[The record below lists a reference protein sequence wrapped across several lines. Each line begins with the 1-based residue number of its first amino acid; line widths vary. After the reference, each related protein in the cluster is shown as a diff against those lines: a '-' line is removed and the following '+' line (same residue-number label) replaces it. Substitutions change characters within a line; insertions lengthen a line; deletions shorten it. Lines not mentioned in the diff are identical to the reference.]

1 MRLLRVFVDI
11 KKMTVW
17 VALAGILA
25 APLPGYS
32 QDARIDYSQ
41 PKPAFPSL
49 LAPYTAREVPP
60 PSFINT
66 PRINQLLRDG
76 KLYLSLSDAI
86 ALVLENNLDLAIARY
101 NLSIADTD
109 ILLAKSGSQIRG
121 VATGLVQGTLG
132 GGVGGFGTG
141 ASGAGAG
148 GTTGGAGGAGS
159 GSSGLVQSTLGT
171 GAAIQSFDPTLSG
184 TTELEDATFPLSNT
198 RTTGVNS
205 LTQKTFTSNFNYNQG
220 FPTGTGL
227 TVGFNN
233 SRQLSNN
240 LFNSL
245 NPQLNSSLRA
255 TVSQRLLQGFGL
267 QTNRRFIR
275 IAENNR
281 RISDSS
287 FRAQIIATVTQIQNI
302 YWDLVTAYEDVK
314 VKARSL
320 SLAQKTISD
329 NRKQVEIGTLAPI
342 EIVRANSDA
351 AARNQDL
358 IISQTQLQ
366 LQQTLIK
373 NALSRNLTEPGLAA
387 AQVIPTD
394 TMSIPAQEAPVS
406 IDDLIRLALA
416 QSTDIEQSQIDLV
429 NRDISKKAARNAL
442 LPSVDAFAFYGG
454 ASLAGDQNSSTTCG
468 NPGAPAPPSCVP
480 AGTLG
485 GSGFGTALGHLF
497 NNSGPDKGAGVTLN
511 IPLRNRAAQANQV
524 RSELEYRQAQLRL
537 QQLQNT
543 INIQVRNAQF
553 SLEQNRARVE
563 AARQGQELGRQSL
576 DAESK
581 KYALGASTNFL
592 VLQAQRDLAIA
603 ESNEVTAMSAYEK
616 SRVEV
621 DRVTGQTL
629 VRNGIQI
636 ADAVSGTV
644 TANPVVP
651 GVVPGTVESAPN
663 SIMDAPPNPPVPP
676 KGAFNLRVPGA
687 RPSDAEVLNPV
698 LAARLQDLKS
708 AQLESTQ
715 SASLKLDAKLEG
727 IRASVGTQAKAS
739 AAPSGGNQG
748 LLLGLIQL
756 FDPLEDIGRHA
767 FSNPRIF

>member
-1 MRLLRVFVDI
+1 MRLLRVFADI
-11 KKMTVW
+11 KKITVW
-17 VALAGILA
+17 MTLAGILT
-25 APLPGYS
+25 APLPGYA
-32 QDARIDYSQ
+32 QDVRIDYSQ

-60 PSFINT
+60 PSFTNT

-86 ALVLENNLDLAIARY
+86 ALALENNLDLAIARY

-109 ILLAKSGSQIRG
+109 ILRAKSGSGIRG
-121 VATGLVQGTLG
+121 VGTGLVQGTPG
-132 GGVGGFGTG
+132 GGVGGFGAG

-171 GAAIQSFDPTLSG
+171 GAAIQSFDPALTG
-184 TTELEDATFPLSNT
+184 TTEFEVATFPLSNT

-205 LTQKTFTSNFNYNQG
+205 LSQKTFTSNFSYNQG

-227 TVGFNN
+227 SVGFNN
-233 SRQLSNN
+233 SRLLSNN
-240 LFNSL
+240 LFNAL

-275 IAENNR
+275 ISENNR
-281 RISDSS
+281 RISDAS
-287 FRAQIIATVTQIQNI
+287 FRAQVIATVTQIQNI

-314 VKARSL
+314 VRTRSL

-373 NALSRNLTEPGLAA
+373 NALSRNLTDPALAA

-406 IDDLIRLALA
+406 TDDLVKLALA
-416 QSTDIEQSQIDLV
+416 QSTDIEESQIDLL

-442 LPSVDAFAFYGG
+442 LPSVDAFAFYGA
-454 ASLAGDQNSSTTCG
+454 ASLAGDQNSATTCG
-468 NPGAPAPPSCVP
+468 NPGASAPPSCVP

-497 NNSGPDKGAGVTLN
+497 NNSAPDKGVGVTLN
-511 IPLRNRAAQANQV
+511 IPLRNRAAQADQV

-543 INIQVRNAQF
+543 VNIQVRNAQF
-553 SLEQNRARVE
+553 SLQQNRARVE

-576 DAESK
+576 DAEAK
-581 KYALGASTNFL
+581 KYSLGASTNFL

-616 SRVEV
+616 SRVEL

-636 ADAVSGTV
+636 PDAVSGRV

-651 GVVPGTVESAPN
+651 GVIPGTVESAPN
-663 SIMDAPPNPPVPP
+663 PSMDAPPIPAVPP

-687 RPSDAEVLNPV
+687 RPFDAEVPNPA
-698 LAARLQDLKS
+698 LAAHLQDLKS
-708 AQLESTQ
+708 AQVETIHPADLKMNAPPALIS
-715 SASLKLDAKLEG
+715 SAL
-727 IRASVGTQAKAS
+727 GTPVELARV
-739 AAPSGGNQG
+739 GGNEQQWLSLIE
-748 LLLGLIQL
+748 LL
-756 FDPLEDIGRHA
+756 P
-767 FSNPRIF
+767 

>member
-1 MRLLRVFVDI
+1 MRLLRVFADV
-11 KKMTVW
+11 KKVTVW

-25 APLPGYS
+25 APLPGYA
-32 QDARIDYSQ
+32 QDARIDYSKPQ
-41 PKPAFPSL
+41 PAFPTL
-49 LAPYTAREVPP
+49 LAPYTAREVPA
-60 PSFINT
+60 PSFSNT

-86 ALVLENNLDLAIARY
+86 ALALENNLDLAIARY

-109 ILLAKSGSQIRG
+109 ILLARSGSGIRG
-121 VATGLVQGTLG
+121 VSTGLVQGTLG

-148 GTTGGAGGAGS
+148 GTSAGAGGAGS

-184 TTELEDATFPLSNT
+184 TIQYEDATFPLSNT

-205 LTQKTFTSNFNYNQG
+205 LSQKTFTSNFGFNEG
-220 FPTGTGL
+220 FPTGTALG
-227 TVGFNN
+227 VSFNN
-233 SRQLSNN
+233 NRQSSNN

-245 NPQLNSSLRA
+245 NPQFNSNFRA

-275 IAENNR
+275 ISENNR
-281 RISDSS
+281 RISDVS
-287 FRAQIIATVTQIQNI
+287 FRAQVIATVTQIQNI

-314 VKARSL
+314 VKTRSL

-373 NALSRNLTEPGLAA
+373 NALSRNLTDPGLAS

-394 TMSIPAQEAPVS
+394 TMSIPAQEAPVP
-406 IDDLIRLALA
+406 IDDLIKQALA
-416 QSTDIEQSQIDLV
+416 QSTDIQQSQIDLL

-442 LPSVDAFAFYGG
+442 LPSVDAFAFYGAAG
-454 ASLAGDQNSSTTCG
+454 LGGDQNSSTTCG
-468 NPGAPAPPSCVP
+468 NPGAPAPPNCVP
-480 AGTLG
+480 VGFLN

-497 NNSGPDKGAGVTLN
+497 NNSAPDKGVGVSLN

-524 RSELEYRQAQLRL
+524 RSELEYRQSQLRL

-592 VLQAQRDLAIA
+592 VLQAQRDLAVS

-616 SRVEV
+616 SRVEL

-636 ADAVSGTV
+636 PEAVEGKVIT
-644 TANPVVP
+644 NPVVP
-651 GVVPGTVESAPN
+651 GVMPGSIEAAPSPN
-663 SIMDAPPNPPVPP
+663 MQAPLIPGAPP

-687 RPSDAEVLNPV
+687 RPFDATVPNPV
-698 LAARLQDLKS
+698 LAAHLQELK
-708 AQLESTQ
+708 AGP
-715 SASLKLDAKLEG
+715 LDARDLVAAGPKG
-727 IRASVGTQAKAS
+727 GTPQ
-739 AAPSGGNQG
+739 SGGNEQQ
-748 LLLGLIQL
+748 LLGLIDL
-756 FDPLEDIGRHA
+756 LR
-767 FSNPRIF
+767 

>member
-1 MRLLRVFVDI
+1 M
-11 KKMTVW
+11 
-17 VALAGILA
+17 AGILA
-25 APLPGYS
+25 APVPGYG
-32 QDARIDYSQ
+32 QVARIDYSQ
-41 PKPAFPSL
+41 PQPAFPSL

-60 PSFINT
+60 PNFTNT

-76 KLYLSLSDAI
+76 RLYLSLSDAI
-86 ALVLENNLDLAIARY
+86 ALALENNLDLAIARY

-109 ILLAKSGSQIRG
+109 ILLAKSGSGIRG
-121 VATGLVQGTLG
+121 VATGLVQGTPG

-171 GAAIQSFDPTLSG
+171 GASIQSFDPTLSG
-184 TTELEDATFPLSNT
+184 TTEFEDATFPLSNT

-205 LTQKTFTSNFNYNQG
+205 LSQKTFTSNFSYSQG

-233 SRQLSNN
+233 SRLRSNN

-314 VKARSL
+314 VKGRSL

-342 EIVRANSDA
+342 EIVRANSEA

-373 NALSRNLTEPGLAA
+373 NALSRSLTDPALAA

-394 TMSIPAQEAPVS
+394 TMSIPAQEPPVS
-406 IDDLIRLALA
+406 IDDLIKQALA
-416 QSTDIEQSQIDLV
+416 QSTDIEESQIDLV
-429 NRDISKKAARNAL
+429 NRGISKKAARNAL
-442 LPSVDAFAFYGG
+442 LPSVDAFAFYGA
-454 ASLAGDQNSSTTCG
+454 ASLAGDQNSTTTCG
-468 NPGAPAPPSCVP
+468 NPGAAAPPNCVA

-485 GSGFGTALGHLF
+485 TSGFGTALGHLF
-497 NNSGPDKGAGVTLN
+497 NNSAPDKGVGVSLN

-543 INIQVRNAQF
+543 VNIQVRNARF

-592 VLQAQRDLAIA
+592 VLQAQRDLAIS
-603 ESNEVTAMSAYEK
+603 ESSEVFAMSAYEK
-616 SRVEV
+616 SRVEL

-636 ADAVSGTV
+636 PDAVNGTV
-644 TANPVVP
+644 TATPVVP

-663 SIMDAPPNPPVPP
+663 PAMDAPPNPPVPP
-676 KGAFNLRVPGA
+676 KGAFNLRIPGA
-687 RPSDAEVLNPV
+687 RPADAEVSNPA
-698 LAARLQDLKS
+698 LAAHLQDLKS
-708 AQLESTQ
+708 APGDNFTPAAFKPDAR
-715 SASLKLDAKLEG
+715 SAEIS
-727 IRASVGTQAKAS
+727 SVLGTPADLAG
-739 AAPSGGNQG
+739 ASGGNQQQ
-748 LLLGLIQL
+748 LLSLISL
-756 FDPLEDIGRHA
+756 MR
-767 FSNPRIF
+767 